1 MRTFNT
7 FRRSCVFIGVVIA
20 SFSLTVLGLYED
32 NPSVYR
38 PANVDQFD
46 NTVVQ
51 SDALW
56 LVQICNPQQDP
67 CQVLSEHYSN
77 LASLMKGVFRTAYI
91 DVTTGEGGE
100 IANKFRMDVS
110 KLPALY
116 WFLDDKT
123 KPEAVPRPVDGMESL
138 TVLVM
143 NKMAET
149 ISARA
154 QKLGLEIN
162 LQGGTGQDQQKQ
174 QKKTGGRKK
183 KSKGPSKV
191 VHVTG
196 EEEFENK
203 VIMDPLVSMVAF
215 TAPW

>member
-1 MRTFNT
+1 MRTLNT
-7 FRRSCVFIGVVIA
+7 FWRLCVFIGVIA
-20 SFSLTVLGLYED
+20 SFSLSVLGLYED

-38 PANVDQFD
+38 PANSDQFD

-56 LVQICNPQQDP
+56 LVQICNPHEDP

-91 DVTTGEGGE
+91 DATTAEGAE
-100 IANKFRMDVS
+100 IASKFQMDVS

-116 WFLDDKT
+116 WFLDDKM
-123 KPEAVPRPVDGMESL
+123 KPEAVPRPTDDMESL

-154 QKLGLEIN
+154 QKLGLGIN
-162 LQGGTGQDQQKQ
+162 LQGETGQDQQKQ
-174 QKKTGGRKK
+174 QKKSGGRKK
-183 KSKGPSKV
+183 KSQGPSKV

-196 EEEFENK
+196 DEEFENK